1 MAMPPIHQFT
11 LVTDALIVRVAGIKH
26 SLVSIFRVSEDLI
39 LGLESYT
46 PLKYRL
52 RRVDL
57 HDTPK
62 SCV

>member
-26 SLVSIFRVSEDLI
+26 SLVSILRVSEDLI
-39 LGLESYT
+39 LGLERYT
-46 PLKYRL
+46 PLKCRL